1 MPIAPMNLDTATLD
15 GIRVLVHSIRAGG
28 KTHLAGD
35 FLKEESKEGPV
46 AYINTDGEG
55 FMTIQGIGLGNVMYK
70 VSNLKEYNEVIAG
83 FVAKPL
89 QAIAVDS
96 AQILEQFCVWDIT
109 GSDKRSPQSTK
120 EKNEWVDINRE
131 FYNALRNT
139 RKAAKMF
146 FMTAP
151 SAINADPITGAAK
164 MISPDLIGQR
174 ALGIAGSF
182 EYVGYIKLLAM
193 GGGNVKRSIQF
204 APDGV
209 TLVRQQLSNPIT
221 KDIDLPAVGGWSAI
235 KTAIMNGLTKSK

>member
-1 MPIAPMNLDTATLD
+1 MPIQPMNLDTATLD
-15 GIRVLVHSIRAGG
+15 EVRVLFHSVYGGG

-35 FLKEESKEGPV
+35 LLKTESKIGPV
-46 AYINTDGEG
+46 AYISTEGEG
-55 FMTIQGIGLGNVMYK
+55 YMTIQGIGLGSVMYK
-70 VSNLKEYNEVIAG
+70 VSNLAEYNELVTS

-89 QAIAVDS
+89 QALVIDS
-96 AQILEQFCVWDIT
+96 AKVYEQFCVWAIA
-109 GSDKRSPQSTK
+109 GDKRSPQSTK

-131 FYNALRNT
+131 FFNGLRQA
-139 RKAAKMF
+139 RKAAKVLC
-146 FMTAP
+146 MTCP
-151 SAINADPITGAAK
+151 SAINADPITGAAR

-182 EYVGYIKLLAM
+182 EYVGYIKLLAT

-221 KDIDLPAVGGWSAI
+221 KDIDLPAVGGWAAI
-235 KTAIMNGLTKSK
+235 KSAIMNGLTKSK

>member
-1 MPIAPMNLDTATLD
+1 MPIQPMNLDTATLD

-35 FLKEESKEGPV
+35 FLKEESKVGPV
-46 AYINTDGEG
+46 AYINTAGEG
-55 FMTIQGIGLGNVMYK
+55 FMTIQSIGLGNVMYR
-70 VSNLKEYNEVIAG
+70 VTSLKEYNEVIAS

-89 QAIAVDS
+89 HAIAVDS
-96 AQILEQFCVWDIT
+96 AQILEQFCMWDVMGT
-109 GSDKRSPQSTK
+109 DKRSPMSTK

-131 FYNALRNT
+131 FYNALRQT
-139 RKAAKMF
+139 CKAAKMF

-182 EYVGYIKLLAM
+182 EFVGYIKLLAK
-193 GGGNVKRSIQF
+193 GGGNVERSIQF

-209 TLVRQQLSNPIT
+209 TLVRQQSPKPIT
-221 KDIDLPAVGGWSAI
+221 ADIKLPQVGGWAAVKSAI
-235 KTAIMNGLTKSK
+235 INGLTESK